1 MSIQLADSVFLP
13 SQATN
18 QELGDLEVDKHSAE
32 LAHVLR
38 TVQEVGTRSSDQRL
52 ELDPDNLRKSLGQLV
67 LTLVRL
73 LHEVLERQAIRRID
87 GGGLTDKQIED
98 LGVTLMRQAQEID
111 RLVQEFGL
119 TKEDLNIDLG
129 PIGRLF

>member
-1 MSIQLADSVFLP
+1 MSIQLADSVCLP
-13 SQATN
+13 IQVTN

>member
-1 MSIQLADSVFLP
+1 MSIQLADSVCLP